1 MEQKEILKLIEQWE
15 QTDPAVY
22 KANIKAICHLKG
34 IKPRHIVEAL
44 QIPLTTVKSFTNV
57 SHKARI
63 EFKTALQLAELLQ
76 VDIKEFLKE
85 IENI

>member
-1 MEQKEILKLIEQWE
+1 VEQKELLQLIQQWE
-15 QTDPAVY
+15 QTDPTIY
-22 KANIKAICHLKG
+22 KASIKRISHLKG

-44 QIPLTTVKSFTNV
+44 QIPISTVKSFTNV

-76 VDIKEFLKE
+76 VDLKAFLK
-85 IENI
+85 

>member
-1 MEQKEILKLIEQWE
+1 MEQKEILELIEQWE
-15 QTDPAVY
+15 QTDPVVY

-34 IKPRHIVEAL
+34 IKPRHIVEAM
-44 QIPLTTVKSFTNV
+44 QIPLTTAKSFTNA

-63 EFKTALQLAELLQ
+63 EFKTALQLAELLG
-76 VDIKEFLKE
+76 VDIKDLIKN